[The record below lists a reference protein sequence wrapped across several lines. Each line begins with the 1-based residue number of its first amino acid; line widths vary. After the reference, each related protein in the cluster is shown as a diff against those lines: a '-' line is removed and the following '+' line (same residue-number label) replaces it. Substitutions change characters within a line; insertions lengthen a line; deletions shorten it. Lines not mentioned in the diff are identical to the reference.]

1 MPSYQL
7 KLNNKGV
14 NKRNVTFS
22 HLMAAFLLIIMGVVS
37 ATILKTLAETQAA
50 VINSGIFYTVSGTYV
65 LAGIL
70 ILFITI
76 KFNKQITAKRS
87 LSTQLRIFE
96 ILLLLPTLIYCLLKQ
111 WHVPAAYAGIGI
123 FGILYAFYYEFSSI
137 KDKIVTIDD
146 KGINNPHS
154 KTSFLPWEKVLRL
167 IVRHQILTIEGQ
179 GNKLYQYDLQSG
191 QTIDVAS
198 IESFAAKRIKEEK
211 KVIKNDW

>member
-22 HLMAAFLLIIMGVVS
+22 HLMAAFLLIIMGAVS
-37 ATILKTLAETQAA
+37 ATIIKALAETQAA
-50 VINSGIFYTVSGTYV
+50 LLNSDIFYAVSGIYV

-76 KFNKQITAKRS
+76 KYNKQITQKRS
-87 LSTQLRIFE
+87 NSTRLRIFE
-96 ILLLLPTLIYCLLKQ
+96 ILLLLPILIYCLVKQ

-123 FGILYAFYYEFSSI
+123 FGILYAFYYEFSSL

-191 QTIDVAS
+191 QHIDVTS
-198 IESFAAKRIKEEK
+198 IESFATQRIKEEK
-211 KVIKNDW
+211 KIIKNDW